1 MFIISLFYQNEGR
14 ASLLLTAILTV
25 SKTVTGTQEMHKK
38 SMLNKWISKNK
49 EETGRCWRRNR
60 SELFSVT
67 LFNDYFITWIKVI
80 LISIIDL
87 CLFLLIA
94 NTVELIPSPLFFF
107 LPLNW
112 TNQPKERSVS
122 SSLRALV
129 CFIYKCWFIY
139 LFYNF
144 TFY

>member
-25 SKTVTGTQEMHKK
+25 SKTVPGTQEMHKK
-38 SMLNKWISKNK
+38 SILNKWISKNK

-80 LISIIDL
+80 LISITDL
-87 CLFLLIA
+87 FLFLLIA
-94 NTVELIPSPLFFF
+94 NAVELIPPPLFFF
-107 LPLNW
+107 FTIKLN
-112 TNQPKERSVS
+112 QSAQERSVS
-122 SSLRALV
+122 FSLRALV